1 MHIVAALLLLFSLNA
16 SASAASNGFNPNEIT
31 YVVTMSAN
39 EKTASQIDD
48 FSVFYQ
54 ALVEGNEPG
63 TLAWQFYRG
72 SDDKIYLIERYTDS
86 DAALQHVTNI
96 SPGGIQEKEFGNF
109 SDHFVIEN
117 IAIHGTPSSKL
128 VESLEAVGLP
138 LEFRSTISGYSRK

>member
-31 YVVTMSAN
+31 YVVTISAN

-63 TLAWQFYRG
+63 TLA
-72 SDDKIYLIERYTDS
+72 
-86 DAALQHVTNI
+86 
-96 SPGGIQEKEFGNF
+96 
-109 SDHFVIEN
+109 
-117 IAIHGTPSSKL
+117 
-128 VESLEAVGLP
+128 
-138 LEFRSTISGYSRK
+138 